1 MEFHKKLK
9 CTINIKVIPQTINEH
24 NIIKFQ
30 AWADS
35 HVNFQYH
42 ERAPLMKIGPKTESS
57 FPDYDGLVAVS
68 QNLTGPRP
76 KLHKGRKIPETTNP
90 Y

>member
-1 MEFHKKLK
+1 M
-9 CTINIKVIPQTINEH
+9 NIKVIPQTTNKH

-35 HVNFQYH
+35 HVNFPYH
-42 ERAPLMKIGPKTESS
+42 ERAPLIPNNIFFIFYPVLAAIFYHHTNECRHS
-57 FPDYDGLVAVS
+57 FGRALDWGL
-68 QNLTGPRP
+68 QG
-76 KLHKGRKIPETTNP
+76 